1 MDMISMWPLI
11 LAASLG
17 SAGLA
22 GAWWFQRQRHLGA
35 RGEGAQR
42 DGQRRGR
49 KRRLRRPAAP
59 AQDEQLDTLAAW
71 EPVATRVLKTGE
83 REAYHVLRRAL
94 PDHIILAQ
102 VPLARFVKVPTR
114 NSYSEW
120 LRRVG
125 SLCADLVV
133 CDMSS
138 QVVAVVEVRPGAAAT
153 KDSALKRQQR
163 MDKVLQAARIPVHV
177 WLEGA
182 LPGPAVAR
190 EAILGAAIQMSGRSG
205 YQDVSLARRDADAA
219 AMVASMQAAPTPAPK
234 PTAEVR
240 SLYGHPHGGVD
251 VTERQALDFDIDAW
265 IRSEGEDNGS
275 ADDQDAERKEPPP
288 STWFDDLDT
297 DPGTGLM
304 AGDPPAA
311 GPREQAPFIEDRP
324 ASPRLV
330 VPAPQAKRA

>member
-190 EAILGAAIQMSGRSG
+190 EAILGAAIQLSGRSG
-205 YQDVSLARRDADAA
+205 YQDLSLARRDADAA
-219 AMVASMQAAPTPAPK
+219 AMVASMQAAPSPK
-234 PTAEVR
+234 LTAEVR
-240 SLYGHPHGGVD
+240 SLYGHPHAGVD

-265 IRSEGEDNGS
+265 IRSEGDDRGG

-297 DPGTGLM
+297 DPSTGLVPGEHSS
-304 AGDPPAA
+304 ASIS
-311 GPREQAPFIEDRP
+311 APYIEDRP

-330 VPAPQAKRA
+330 VTAPQARRA

>member
-49 KRRLRRPAAP
+49 KRRLRRSAEPT
-59 AQDEQLDTLAAW
+59 QDEQLDTLAAW

-153 KDSALKRQQR
+153 KDNALKRQQR

-190 EAILGAAIQMSGRSG
+190 EAILGAAIQLSGRSG
-205 YQDVSLARRDADAA
+205 YQDVSLALRDANAA
-219 AMVASMQAAPTPAPK
+219 AMVASMQATPAPQ

-240 SLYGHPHGGVD
+240 SLYGHPQDGVD

-265 IRSEGEDNGS
+265 IRSESGDNDS

-304 AGDPPAA
+304 AGEPPAA
-311 GPREQAPFIEDRP
+311 GTRKQAPFIEDRP
-324 ASPRLV
+324 PSPRLV
-330 VPAPQAKRA
+330 VPSPQARRA

>member
-22 GAWWFQRQRHLGA
+22 GAWWFQRQRNLGA
-35 RGEGAQR
+35 RGEGSQR
-42 DGQRRGR
+42 DGLRRGR
-49 KRRLRRPAAP
+49 KRRLRRSAP
-59 AQDEQLDTLAAW
+59 PIQDEQLDTLAAW

-190 EAILGAAIQMSGRSG
+190 EAILGAAIQLSGRSG
-205 YQDVSLARRDADAA
+205 YQDVGLARRDADAA
-219 AMVASMQAAPTPAPK
+219 AMVASMQAPPSHK

-240 SLYGHPHGGVD
+240 SLYGHPHAGVD

-265 IRSEGEDNGS
+265 IRSEGDERGD
-275 ADDQDAERKEPPP
+275 AEDQDAERKEPPP

-297 DPGTGLM
+297 DPSTGLVPGEPSS
-304 AGDPPAA
+304 ASIS
-311 GPREQAPFIEDRP
+311 APYIEDRP
-324 ASPRLV
+324 ASSRV
-330 VPAPQAKRA
+330 VVTAPQARRA